1 MAIDRYA
8 LVSRHNP
15 VLEAADPD
23 SPLTVGNGELA
34 FTADVTG
41 LQTLYKEYLD
51 TCPLC
56 TMSQWGWHTKPVS
69 GERYEYTLKDLVM
82 TEFDYNGRKVVYP
95 KNPKP
100 GNEEVYDWPRKN
112 LHRLDLARIGFEYE
126 DKEISADRLTGIRQ
140 ELDLYSGIL
149 KSGFLLDGKG
159 CQVETACD
167 NGAEGESHDTI
178 GIRVKSSML
187 REGALSVAVTFP
199 YGSPAKSA
207 ADFDSPALHRTELV
221 RQDGRFMLL
230 KRTLDRDVYYVRLV
244 FGEGVK
250 AQLAEG
256 DSDCVHGHRVVVKAQ
271 GEELELAVSFLRGD
285 CNPEAGGETH
295 AGSMTEDAMHAGTGA
310 EDAARAE
317 GLRANPAQISAAQVF
332 EDSRRYW
339 KGFWE
344 KGAILKL
351 HDSPDPRAEEL
362 ERRIILSMYLL
373 AVNSCG
379 SAPPQETGL
388 TCNSWYGKMHLE
400 MYFWH
405 CAWAPL
411 WGHTE
416 LLERSLPW
424 YLEHMEE
431 ARENAARNGYKG
443 CRWPKMIAL
452 DGIDSPS
459 KVAPM
464 LLWQQPHIIFMLELC
479 FRENHDDAFRRKYWP
494 LVKETADFMADIA
507 VYNQEKGCYELV
519 APVIPV
525 QECHRPEDTLNPA
538 FEVSYWR
545 YTLETAVRWAKELGM
560 EYDPRWEEVGGK
572 MASLTEED
580 GCYLAHERCHT
591 TFTVQNHDHPSMLMS
606 YGVLADERLSPEIM
620 GNTLRKVLECWSYP
634 SLWGW
639 DFAVMAMTAARL
651 GDPSQAVD
659 ILLKDTPKNQYVRS
673 GNNNQIIRKDL
684 PLYLPG
690 NGSLLLAIPML
701 AEGYEGCGRR
711 APGFPEGWAVE
722 AEGLQK
728 YI

>member
-15 VLEAADPD
+15 VLEAVDVD

-41 LQTLYKEYLD
+41 LQTLYEEYLD

-69 GERYEYTLKDLVM
+69 GERYDYTLKDLVM

-100 GNEEVYDWPRKN
+100 GNEEVYEWLRKN
-112 LHRLDLARIGFEYE
+112 PHRLDLARIGFEYE
-126 DKEISADRLTGIRQ
+126 DKEIRADRLTGIRQ

-149 KSGFLLDGKG
+149 KSSFLLDGKG

-167 NGAEGESHDTI
+167 NGEDGAHDTV
-178 GIRVKSSML
+178 GIRVRSSML
-187 REGALSVAVTFP
+187 GEGTLSVVLAFP

-207 ADFDSPALHRTELV
+207 ADFDSPSLHSTETV
-221 RQDGRFMLL
+221 EQDEHSVLL

-244 FGEGVK
+244 FGQGVK
-250 AQLAEG
+250 VLMPDTDSGSYKAHRIVLKAEG
-256 DSDCVHGHRVVVKAQ
+256 EV
-271 GEELELAVSFLRGD
+271 LELAVSFMKGD
-285 CNPEAGGETH
+285 MDAEAGG
-295 AGSMTEDAMHAGTGA
+295 
-310 EDAARAE
+310 AARSDVPRTNAV
-317 GLRANPAQISAAQVF
+317 QVF
-332 EDSRRYW
+332 ENSRCYW

-424 YLEHMEE
+424 YLAHMEE
-431 ARENAARNGYKG
+431 ARENAARNGYRG
-443 CRWPKMIAL
+443 CRWPKMVAL

-479 FRENHDDAFRRKYWP
+479 FRENHDDGFRRRYWP

-525 QECHRPEDTLNPA
+525 QECHRPEETLNPA

-545 YTLETAVRWAKELGM
+545 YTLGTAVRWARELGM
-560 EYDPRWEEVGGK
+560 ECDPRWEEVGER
-572 MASLTEED
+572 MAVLTEED
-580 GCYLAHERCHT
+580 GCYLAHEKCHT

-606 YGVLADERLSPEIM
+606 YGVLADERLSGETM
-620 GNTLRKVLECWSYP
+620 KNTLQKVLECWSYP

-639 DFAVMAMTAARL
+639 DFAVMAMTAVRL
-651 GDPSQAVD
+651 GEPGQAVD
-659 ILLKDTPKNQYVRS
+659 ILLKDTPKNQYVKS

-690 NGSLLLAIPML
+690 NGSLLLAIPMM
-701 AEGYEGCGRR
+701 AEGYEGCGWK
-711 APGFPEGWAVE
+711 APGFPEDWIVE
-722 AEGLQK
+722 AEGMQR

>member
-15 VLEAADPD
+15 VLEAVDVD

-41 LQTLYKEYLD
+41 LQTLYGEYLD

-69 GERYEYTLKDLVM
+69 GERYDYTLKDLVM

-95 KNPKP
+95 KNSQP
-100 GNEEVYDWPRKN
+100 GNEEVYDWLRKN
-112 LHRLDLARIGFEYE
+112 PHRLDLARIGFEYE
-126 DKEISADRLTGIRQ
+126 GKEISADRLTGIRQ

-149 KSGFLLDGKG
+149 KSSFLLDGKS

-167 NGAEGESHDTI
+167 NGAEGGAGDTI
-178 GIRVKSSML
+178 GVRVRSGML
-187 REGALSVAVTFP
+187 QEGTLSVALTFP

-207 ADFDSPALHRTELV
+207 ADFDSPALHSTEVV
-221 RQDGRFMLL
+221 RQDEQSVLL

-244 FGEGVK
+244 LGDGAEVSAPEASSGSLK
-250 AQLAEG
+250 AHRLSIKTE
-256 DSDCVHGHRVVVKAQ
+256 SDT
-271 GEELELAVSFLRGD
+271 LELSVGFLKGD
-285 CNPEAGGETH
+285 LDPEA
-295 AGSMTEDAMHAGTGA
+295 D
-310 EDAARAE
+310 
-317 GLRANPAQISAAQVF
+317 NAAQADAPQVL
-332 EDSRRYW
+332 ENSRRYW

-424 YLEHMEE
+424 YLAHMDQ

-479 FRENHDDAFRRKYWP
+479 YRENHDDEFRRKYWP

-525 QECHRPEDTLNPA
+525 QECHKPEETLNPA

-545 YTLETAVRWAKELGM
+545 YTLGTAVRWAKELGM
-560 EYDPRWEEVGGK
+560 EYDEKWEEVGGK
-572 MASLTEED
+572 MASLKEED
-580 GCYLAHERCHT
+580 GVYLAHEKCHT
-591 TFTVQNHDHPSMLMS
+591 TYTVHNHDHPSMLMS
-606 YGVLADERLSPEIM
+606 YGVIADERLNRETV

-639 DFAVMAMTAARL
+639 DFAVMAMTAVRL
-651 GDPSQAVD
+651 GEPQQALD
-659 ILLKDTPKNQYVRS
+659 ILLKDTPKNNYVKS
-673 GNNNQIIRKDL
+673 GNNRQVLRKDL

-690 NGSLLLAIPML
+690 NGSLLLAVPMM
-701 AEGYEGCGRR
+701 AEGYEGCEGK
-711 APGFPEGWAVE
+711 APGFPEDWIVE
-722 AEGLQK
+722 AEGLQR

>member
-15 VLEAADPD
+15 VLEAVDVD

-41 LQTLYKEYLD
+41 LQTLYGEYLD

-69 GERYEYTLKDLVM
+69 GERYNYTLKDLVM

-95 KNPKP
+95 KNSQP
-100 GNEEVYDWPRKN
+100 GNEEVYDWLRKN
-112 LHRLDLARIGFEYE
+112 PHRLDLARIGFEYE
-126 DKEISADRLTGIRQ
+126 EKEISADRLTGIRQ

-149 KSGFLLDGKG
+149 KSSFLLDGKS

-167 NGAEGESHDTI
+167 NGAEGSGHNTI
-178 GIRVKSSML
+178 GIRVTSPML
-187 REGALSVAVTFP
+187 REGTLSVAIAFP

-207 ADFDSPALHRTELV
+207 ADFDSLQLHSTEV
-221 RQDGRFMLL
+221 VEQKEHSVLL
-230 KRTLDRDVYYVRLV
+230 KRTLDRDIYYVRLT
-244 FGEGVK
+244 FGAGVK
-250 AQLAEG
+250 VLAPDSGRPHRVSVRAEG
-256 DSDCVHGHRVVVKAQ
+256 EVLDLC
-271 GEELELAVSFLRGD
+271 VSFLKGD
-285 CNPEAGGETH
+285 YKPEADG
-295 AGSMTEDAMHAGTGA
+295 
-310 EDAARAE
+310 
-317 GLRANPAQISAAQVF
+317 SAAGEAAQANALQIF
-332 EDSRRYW
+332 ENSRCYW
-339 KGFWE
+339 KNFWE
-344 KGAILKL
+344 KGAILQL

-424 YLEHMEE
+424 YLEHMDQ

-525 QECHRPEDTLNPA
+525 QECHKPEETLNPA

-545 YTLETAVRWAKELGM
+545 YTLEVAVRWAKELGM
-560 EYDPRWEEVGGK
+560 EYDAKWEEVGSG

-580 GCYLAHERCHT
+580 GVYLAHEKCHT
-591 TFTVQNHDHPSMLMS
+591 TYTVHNHDHPSMLMS
-606 YGVLADERLSPEIM
+606 YGVLADERLSREIM

-639 DFAVMAMTAARL
+639 DFAVMAMTAVRL
-651 GDPSQAVD
+651 GKPEQALD
-659 ILLKDTPKNQYVRS
+659 ILLKDTPKNNYVVS
-673 GNNNQIIRKDL
+673 GNNRQVLRKDL

-701 AEGYEGCGRR
+701 AEGYEGCGRK
-711 APGFPEGWAVE
+711 APGFPEDWVVE

>member
-15 VLEAADPD
+15 VLEAVDVD

-41 LQTLYKEYLD
+41 LQTLYEEYLD

-69 GERYEYTLKDLVM
+69 GERYDYTLKDLVM

-100 GNEEVYDWPRKN
+100 GNEEVYEWLRKN
-112 LHRLDLARIGFEYE
+112 PHRLDLARIGFEYE
-126 DKEISADRLTGIRQ
+126 DKEIRADRLTGIHQ

-149 KSGFLLDGKG
+149 KSSFLLDGKG

-167 NGAEGESHDTI
+167 NGEDGAHDTV
-178 GIRVKSSML
+178 GIRVRSSML
-187 REGALSVAVTFP
+187 GEGTLSVVLAFP

-207 ADFDSPALHRTELV
+207 ADFDSPSLHSTETV
-221 RQDGRFMLL
+221 EQDEHSVLL

-244 FGEGVK
+244 FGQGVK
-250 AQLAEG
+250 VLMPDTDSGSYKAHRIVLKAEG
-256 DSDCVHGHRVVVKAQ
+256 EV
-271 GEELELAVSFLRGD
+271 LELAVSFMKGD
-285 CNPEAGGETH
+285 MDAEAGG
-295 AGSMTEDAMHAGTGA
+295 
-310 EDAARAE
+310 AARPDVPRINAV
-317 GLRANPAQISAAQVF
+317 QVF
-332 EDSRRYW
+332 ENSRCYW

-424 YLEHMEE
+424 YLAHMEE
-431 ARENAARNGYKG
+431 ARENAARNGYRG
-443 CRWPKMIAL
+443 CRWPKMVAL

-479 FRENHDDAFRRKYWP
+479 FRENHDDGFRRRYWP

-525 QECHRPEDTLNPA
+525 QECHRPEETLNPA

-545 YTLETAVRWAKELGM
+545 YTLGTAVRWARELGM
-560 EYDPRWEEVGGK
+560 ECDPRWEEVGER
-572 MASLTEED
+572 MAVLTEED
-580 GCYLAHERCHT
+580 GCYLAHEKCHT

-606 YGVLADERLSPEIM
+606 YGVLADERLSGETM
-620 GNTLRKVLECWSYP
+620 KNTLQKVLECWSYP

-639 DFAVMAMTAARL
+639 DFAVMAMTAVRL
-651 GDPSQAVD
+651 GEPGQAVD
-659 ILLKDTPKNQYVRS
+659 ILLKDTPKNQYVKS

-690 NGSLLLAIPML
+690 NGSLLLAIPMM
-701 AEGYEGCGRR
+701 AEGYEGCGRK
-711 APGFPEGWAVE
+711 APGFPEDWVVE
-722 AEGLQK
+722 AEGMQR

>member
-15 VLEAADPD
+15 VLEAVDVD

-41 LQTLYKEYLD
+41 LQTLYEEYLD

-69 GERYEYTLKDLVM
+69 GERYDYTLKDLVM

-100 GNEEVYDWPRKN
+100 GNEEVYEWLRKN
-112 LHRLDLARIGFEYE
+112 PHRLDLARIGFEYE
-126 DKEISADRLTGIRQ
+126 DKEIRADRLTGIHQ

-149 KSGFLLDGKG
+149 KSSFLLDGKG

-167 NGAEGESHDTI
+167 NGEDGAHDTV
-178 GIRVKSSML
+178 GIRVRSSML
-187 REGALSVAVTFP
+187 GEGTLSVVLAFP

-207 ADFDSPALHRTELV
+207 ADFDSPSLHSTETV
-221 RQDGRFMLL
+221 EQDEHSVLL

-244 FGEGVK
+244 FGQGVK
-250 AQLAEG
+250 VLMPDTDSEPRKAHRIVLKAEG
-256 DSDCVHGHRVVVKAQ
+256 EV
-271 GEELELAVSFLRGD
+271 LELAVSFMKGD
-285 CNPEAGGETH
+285 MDAEAGG
-295 AGSMTEDAMHAGTGA
+295 
-310 EDAARAE
+310 AARPDVPRTNAV
-317 GLRANPAQISAAQVF
+317 QVF
-332 EDSRRYW
+332 ENSRSYW

-344 KGAILKL
+344 KGAILQL

-424 YLEHMEE
+424 YLAHMEE
-431 ARENAARNGYKG
+431 ARENAARNGYRG
-443 CRWPKMIAL
+443 CRWPKMVAL

-479 FRENHDDAFRRKYWP
+479 FRENHDDGFRRRYWP

-525 QECHRPEDTLNPA
+525 QECHRPEETLNPA

-545 YTLETAVRWAKELGM
+545 YTLGTAVRWARELGM
-560 EYDPRWEEVGGK
+560 ECDPRWEEVGER
-572 MASLTEED
+572 MAVLTEED
-580 GCYLAHERCHT
+580 GCYLAHEKCHT

-606 YGVLADERLSPEIM
+606 YGVLADERLIGETM
-620 GNTLRKVLECWSYP
+620 KNTLQKVLECWSYP

-639 DFAVMAMTAARL
+639 DFAVMAMTAVRL
-651 GDPSQAVD
+651 GEPGQAVE
-659 ILLKDTPKNQYVRS
+659 ILLKDTPKNQYVKS

-690 NGSLLLAIPML
+690 NGSLLLAIPMM
-701 AEGYEGCGRR
+701 AEGYEGCGRK
-711 APGFPEGWAVE
+711 APGFPEDWSVE
-722 AEGLQK
+722 AEGMQK

>member
-15 VLEAADPD
+15 VLEAVDVD

-41 LQTLYKEYLD
+41 LQTLYEEYLD

-69 GERYEYTLKDLVM
+69 GERYDYTLKDLVM

-100 GNEEVYDWPRKN
+100 GNEEVYEWLRKN
-112 LHRLDLARIGFEYE
+112 PHRLDLARIGFEYE
-126 DKEISADRLTGIRQ
+126 DKEIRADRLTGIRQ

-149 KSGFLLDGKG
+149 KSSFLLDGKG

-167 NGAEGESHDTI
+167 NGEDGAHDTV
-178 GIRVKSSML
+178 GIRVRSSML
-187 REGALSVAVTFP
+187 GEGTLSVVLAFP
-199 YGSPAKSA
+199 YGSPVKSA
-207 ADFDSPALHRTELV
+207 ADFDSPSLHSTETV
-221 RQDGRFMLL
+221 EQEEHSVLL

-244 FGEGVK
+244 FGQGVK
-250 AQLAEG
+250 VLMPDTDSEPHKAHRIVLKSEG
-256 DSDCVHGHRVVVKAQ
+256 EV
-271 GEELELAVSFLRGD
+271 LELAVSFMKGD
-285 CNPEAGGETH
+285 MDAEAGG
-295 AGSMTEDAMHAGTGA
+295 
-310 EDAARAE
+310 AARPDVPRTNAV
-317 GLRANPAQISAAQVF
+317 QVF
-332 EDSRRYW
+332 ENSRSYW

-424 YLEHMEE
+424 YLAHMEE
-431 ARENAARNGYKG
+431 ARENAARNGYRG
-443 CRWPKMIAL
+443 CRWPKMVAL

-479 FRENHDDAFRRKYWP
+479 FRENHDDGFRRRYWP

-525 QECHRPEDTLNPA
+525 QECHRPEETLNPA

-545 YTLETAVRWAKELGM
+545 YTLGTAVRWARELGM
-560 EYDPRWEEVGGK
+560 ECDPRWEEVGER
-572 MASLTEED
+572 MAVLTEED
-580 GCYLAHERCHT
+580 GCYLAH
-591 TFTVQNHDHPSMLMS
+591 
-606 YGVLADERLSPEIM
+606 
-620 GNTLRKVLECWSYP
+620 
-634 SLWGW
+634 
-639 DFAVMAMTAARL
+639 
-651 GDPSQAVD
+651 
-659 ILLKDTPKNQYVRS
+659 
-673 GNNNQIIRKDL
+673 
-684 PLYLPG
+684 
-690 NGSLLLAIPML
+690 
-701 AEGYEGCGRR
+701 
-711 APGFPEGWAVE
+711 
-722 AEGLQK
+722 
-728 YI
+728 

>member
-1 MAIDRYA
+1 MAIDRHA

-15 VLEAADPD
+15 VLDAVDVD

-41 LQTLYKEYLD
+41 LQTLYDEYLD

-69 GERYEYTLKDLVM
+69 GERYDYTLKDLVM
-82 TEFDYNGRKVVYP
+82 TEFDHNGRKVVYP

-100 GNEEVYDWPRKN
+100 GNEEVYEWLRKN
-112 LHRLDLARIGFEYE
+112 PHRLDLARIGFEYE
-126 DKEISADRLTGIRQ
+126 EKEISADRLTGIHQ
-140 ELDLYSGIL
+140 ELDLYTGIL
-149 KSGFLLDGKG
+149 KSSFLLDGKN
-159 CQVETACD
+159 CEVETACD
-167 NGAEGESHDTI
+167 NGAEGGSHDTI
-178 GIRVKSSML
+178 GIRVRSGML
-187 REGALSVAVTFP
+187 QEGALSVAITFP
-199 YGSPAKSA
+199 YGSPDKSA
-207 ADFDSPALHRTELV
+207 ADFGSPALHSTEAV
-221 RQDGRFMLL
+221 RQDEQSVLL
-230 KRTLDRDVYYVRLV
+230 KRTLDRDVYYVKLV
-244 FGEGVK
+244 FDQGVK
-250 AQLAEG
+250 VLV
-256 DSDCVHGHRVVVKAQ
+256 SDDPEAHRVRVKAED
-271 GEELELAVSFLRGD
+271 GTLELSVSFLRGD
-285 CNPEAGGETH
+285 FDPEAEI
-295 AGSMTEDAMHAGTGA
+295 AAA
-310 EDAARAE
+310 EDVSRINSLQVNDIQINT
-317 GLRANPAQISAAQVF
+317 LRVLQN
-332 EDSRRYW
+332 SRYYW

-344 KGAILKL
+344 KGAILQL
-351 HDSPDPRAEEL
+351 HDSSDPRAEEL

-424 YLEHMEE
+424 YLDHMEE
-431 ARENAARNGYKG
+431 AWENAARNGYKG
-443 CRWPKMIAL
+443 CRWPKMIGP

-479 FRENHDDAFRRKYWP
+479 FRENHDDGFRRKYWS
-494 LVKETADFMADIA
+494 LVRETADFMADIA
-507 VYNQEKGCYELV
+507 VYDREKDCYELA

-525 QECHRPEDTLNPA
+525 QECHKPEETLNPA

-545 YTLETAVRWAKELGM
+545 YTLETAVRWAKELGL
-560 EYDPRWEEVGGK
+560 EYDTKWEEVAGK
-572 MASLTEED
+572 MASLKSED
-580 GCYLAHERCHT
+580 GVYLAHEKCHNT
-591 TFTVQNHDHPSMLMS
+591 YTEYNHDHPSILMS
-606 YGVLADERLSPEIM
+606 YGVIPDERLSRKIVK
-620 GNTLRKVLECWSYP
+620 NTLQKVLECWKYT

-639 DFAVMAMTAARL
+639 DFAVMAMTAVRL
-651 GDPSQAVD
+651 GEPERAVD
-659 ILLKDTPKNQYVRS
+659 ILLKDTPKNNYVKS
-673 GNNNQIIRKDL
+673 GNNRQVLRTDL

-690 NGSLLLAIPML
+690 NGSLLLAISMM
-701 AEGYEGCGRR
+701 AEGYEGCGRK
-711 APGFPEGWAVE
+711 APGFPEDWIVE
-722 AEGLQK
+722 AEGLQR

>member
-15 VLEAADPD
+15 VLEAVDVD

-41 LQTLYKEYLD
+41 LQTLYEEYLD

-69 GERYEYTLKDLVM
+69 GERYDYTLKDLVM

-100 GNEEVYDWPRKN
+100 GNEEVYEWLRKN
-112 LHRLDLARIGFEYE
+112 PHRLDLARIGFEYE
-126 DKEISADRLTGIRQ
+126 DKEIRADRLTGIRQ

-149 KSGFLLDGKG
+149 KSSFLLDGKG

-167 NGAEGESHDTI
+167 NGEDGAHDTV
-178 GIRVKSSML
+178 GIRVRSSML
-187 REGALSVAVTFP
+187 GEGTLSVVLAFP
-199 YGSPAKSA
+199 YGSPVKSA
-207 ADFDSPALHRTELV
+207 ADFDSPSLHSTETV
-221 RQDGRFMLL
+221 EQEEHSVLL

-244 FGEGVK
+244 FGQGVK
-250 AQLAEG
+250 VLMPDTDSGSYKAHRIVLKAEG
-256 DSDCVHGHRVVVKAQ
+256 EV
-271 GEELELAVSFLRGD
+271 LELAVSFMKGD
-285 CNPEAGGETH
+285 MDWEAGG
-295 AGSMTEDAMHAGTGA
+295 
-310 EDAARAE
+310 AARPDVPRTNAV
-317 GLRANPAQISAAQVF
+317 QVF
-332 EDSRRYW
+332 ENSRSYW

-344 KGAILKL
+344 KGAILQL

-424 YLEHMEE
+424 YLAHMEE
-431 ARENAARNGYKG
+431 ARENAARNGYRG
-443 CRWPKMIAL
+443 CRWPKMVAL

-479 FRENHDDAFRRKYWP
+479 FRENHDDGFRRRYWP

-525 QECHRPEDTLNPA
+525 QECHRPEETLNPA

-545 YTLETAVRWAKELGM
+545 YTLGTAVRWARELGM
-560 EYDPRWEEVGGK
+560 ECDPRWEEVGER
-572 MASLTEED
+572 MAVLTEED
-580 GCYLAHERCHT
+580 GCYLAHEKCHT

-606 YGVLADERLSPEIM
+606 YGVLADERLSGETM
-620 GNTLRKVLECWSYP
+620 KNTLQKVLECWSYP

-639 DFAVMAMTAARL
+639 DFAVMAMTAVRL
-651 GDPSQAVD
+651 GEPGQAVD
-659 ILLKDTPKNQYVRS
+659 ILLKDTPKNQYVKS

-690 NGSLLLAIPML
+690 NGSLLLAIPMM
-701 AEGYEGCGRR
+701 AEGYEGCGRK
-711 APGFPEGWAVE
+711 APGFPEDWVVE
-722 AEGLQK
+722 AEGMQR

>member
-15 VLEAADPD
+15 VLEAVDVD

-41 LQTLYKEYLD
+41 LQTLYGEYLD

-69 GERYEYTLKDLVM
+69 GERYDYTLKDLVM
-82 TEFDYNGRKVVYP
+82 TEFDYNGRKAVYP
-95 KNPKP
+95 KNCQP
-100 GNEEVYDWPRKN
+100 GNEEVYDWLRKN
-112 LHRLDLARIGFEYE
+112 PHRLDLARIGLEYE
-126 DKEISADRLTGIRQ
+126 EKEISADRLTGIRQ
-140 ELDLYSGIL
+140 ELDLYGGIL
-149 KSGFLLDGKG
+149 KSSFLLDGKS

-167 NGAEGESHDTI
+167 NGAEGGDHDTI
-178 GIRVKSSML
+178 GIRVTSPML
-187 REGALSVAVTFP
+187 REGTLSVAIAFP

-207 ADFDSPALHRTELV
+207 ADFDSLQLHSTEV
-221 RQDGRFMLL
+221 VEQKEHSVLL
-230 KRTLDRDVYYVRLV
+230 KRTLDRDVYYVRLA
-244 FGEGVK
+244 FGAGVK
-250 AQLAEG
+250 VLASDSGRPHRVSVRAEG
-256 DSDCVHGHRVVVKAQ
+256 EVLDLC
-271 GEELELAVSFLRGD
+271 VSFLKED
-285 CNPEAGGETH
+285 YKPEAGE
-295 AGSMTEDAMHAGTGA
+295 
-310 EDAARAE
+310 
-317 GLRANPAQISAAQVF
+317 AAQTNALQIF
-332 EDSRRYW
+332 ENSRCYW
-339 KGFWE
+339 KNFWE

-424 YLEHMEE
+424 YLEHMDQ

-525 QECHRPEDTLNPA
+525 QECHKPEETLNPA

-545 YTLETAVRWAKELGM
+545 YTLEVAVRWAKELGM
-560 EYDPRWEEVGGK
+560 EYDAKWEEVGSG

-580 GCYLAHERCHT
+580 GVYLAHEKCHT
-591 TFTVQNHDHPSMLMS
+591 TYTVHNHDHPSMLMS
-606 YGVLADERLSPEIM
+606 YGVLADERLSREIM

-639 DFAVMAMTAARL
+639 DFAVMAMTAVRL
-651 GDPSQAVD
+651 GKPEQALD
-659 ILLKDTPKNQYVRS
+659 ILLKDTPKNNYVVS
-673 GNNNQIIRKDL
+673 GNNRQVLRKDL

-701 AEGYEGCGRR
+701 AEGYEGCGRK
-711 APGFPEGWAVE
+711 APGFPEDWVVE

>member
-15 VLEAADPD
+15 KLDHVDVD

-41 LQTLYKEYLD
+41 LQTLYGEYLD

-69 GERYEYTLKDLVM
+69 GERYDYTLKDLVM
-82 TEFDYNGRKVVYP
+82 TEFDYNGRTVVYP
-95 KNPKP
+95 KNPQP
-100 GNEEVYDWPRKN
+100 GNEEVYEWLRKN
-112 LHRLDLARIGFEYE
+112 PHRLNLARIGLECGGE
-126 DKEISADRLTGIRQ
+126 EIGAERITGIRQ
-140 ELDLYSGIL
+140 ELELYSGIL
-149 KSGFLLDGKG
+149 KSRFLLDGTKE
-159 CQVETACD
+159 CLVETACD
-167 NGAEGESHDTI
+167 NGEGAAAGSDTL
-178 GIRVKSSML
+178 GIRVKSYLLKEKML
-187 REGALSVAVTFP
+187 TVAVSFP
-199 YGSPAKSA
+199 YGSHQISA
-207 ADFDSPALHRTELV
+207 SDFESPELHSTEIISQNQRSLV
-221 RQDGRFMLL
+221 L
-230 KRTLDRDVYYVRLV
+230 KRTLDRDVYYVRV
-244 FGEGVK
+244 RFNEGTEVSCK
-250 AQLAEG
+250 THKVSFAAAAG
-256 DSDCVHGHRVVVKAQ
+256 
-271 GEELELAVSFLRGD
+271 ELELSVSFLKEDPSGKE
-285 CNPEAGGETH
+285 EAG
-295 AGSMTEDAMHAGTGA
+295 
-310 EDAARAE
+310 
-317 GLRANPAQISAAQVF
+317 PSAAQVF
-332 EDSRRYW
+332 DNSRAYW

-344 KGAILKL
+344 KGGIVQLYR
-351 HDSPDPRAEEL
+351 SPDPRAREL

-373 AVNSCG
+373 AINSCG

-424 YLEHMEE
+424 YLAHMEE

-452 DGIDSPS
+452 EGIDAPS

-479 FRENHDDAFRRKYWP
+479 YLENQDDDFRRKYWP

-507 VYNQEKGCYELV
+507 VYNKEKDRYDLT

-525 QECHRPEDTLNPA
+525 QECHRPQDTLNPA
-538 FEVSYWR
+538 FEVSYWK
-545 YTLETAVRWAKELGM
+545 YTLELAVRWAKELGF
-560 EYDPRWEEVGGK
+560 EWDPEWEKVGSK

-580 GCYLAHERCHT
+580 GVYLAHEKCPATYT
-591 TFTVQNHDHPSMLMS
+591 TYNHDHPSMLMS
-606 YGVLADERLSPEIM
+606 YGVLADERLNPGTM
-620 GNTLRKVLECWSYP
+620 KATLDKVVDCWNYP

-639 DFAVMAMTAARL
+639 DFAVMAMTATRT
-651 GDPSQAVD
+651 GDPKLAVD
-659 ILLKDTPKNQYVRS
+659 ILLKDTPKNDYVVS
-673 GNNNQIIRKDL
+673 GNNRQKLRKDL

-690 NGSLLLAIPML
+690 NGSLLLAIPMM
-701 AEGYEGCGRR
+701 AEGYEGCSRKC
-711 APGFPEGWAVE
+711 PGFPEDWVVE
-722 AEGLQK
+722 AEGLQR

>member
-15 VLEAADPD
+15 VLEAVDVD

-41 LQTLYKEYLD
+41 LQTLYEEYLD

-69 GERYEYTLKDLVM
+69 GERYDYTLKDLVM

-100 GNEEVYDWPRKN
+100 GNEEVYEWLRKN
-112 LHRLDLARIGFEYE
+112 PHRLDLARIGFEYE
-126 DKEISADRLTGIRQ
+126 DKEIRADRLTGIRQ

-149 KSGFLLDGKG
+149 KSSFLLDGKG

-167 NGAEGESHDTI
+167 NGEDGAHDTV
-178 GIRVKSSML
+178 GIHVRSSML
-187 REGALSVAVTFP
+187 GEGTLSVVLAFP

-207 ADFDSPALHRTELV
+207 ADFDSPSLHSTETV
-221 RQDGRFMLL
+221 EQDEHSVLL

-244 FGEGVK
+244 FGQGVK
-250 AQLAEG
+250 VLMPDTDSEPRKAHRIVLKAEG
-256 DSDCVHGHRVVVKAQ
+256 EV
-271 GEELELAVSFLRGD
+271 LELAVSFMKGD
-285 CNPEAGGETH
+285 MDAEAGG
-295 AGSMTEDAMHAGTGA
+295 
-310 EDAARAE
+310 AARPDVPRTNAV
-317 GLRANPAQISAAQVF
+317 QVF
-332 EDSRRYW
+332 ENSRCYW

-424 YLEHMEE
+424 YLAHMEE
-431 ARENAARNGYKG
+431 ARENAARNGYRG
-443 CRWPKMIAL
+443 CRWPKMVAL

-479 FRENHDDAFRRKYWP
+479 FRENHDDGFRRRYWP

-507 VYNQEKGCYELV
+507 VYNREKGCYELV

-525 QECHRPEDTLNPA
+525 QECHRPEETLNPA

-545 YTLETAVRWAKELGM
+545 YTLGTAVRWARELGM
-560 EYDPRWEEVGGK
+560 ECDPRWEEVGER
-572 MASLTEED
+572 MAVLTEED
-580 GCYLAHERCHT
+580 GCYLAHEKCHT

-606 YGVLADERLSPEIM
+606 YGVLADERLSGETM
-620 GNTLRKVLECWSYP
+620 KNTLQKVLECWSYP

-639 DFAVMAMTAARL
+639 DFAVMAMTAVRL
-651 GDPSQAVD
+651 GEPGQAVD
-659 ILLKDTPKNQYVRS
+659 ILLKDTPKNQYVKS

-690 NGSLLLAIPML
+690 NGSLLLAIPMM
-701 AEGYEGCGRR
+701 AEGYEGCGRK
-711 APGFPEGWAVE
+711 APGFPEDWSVE
-722 AEGLQK
+722 AEGMQK

>member
-15 VLEAADPD
+15 VLEAVDVD

-41 LQTLYKEYLD
+41 LQTLYEEYLD

-69 GERYEYTLKDLVM
+69 GERYDYTLKDLVM

-100 GNEEVYDWPRKN
+100 GNEEVYEWLRKN
-112 LHRLDLARIGFEYE
+112 PHRLDLARIGFEYE
-126 DKEISADRLTGIRQ
+126 DKEIRADRLTGIRQ

-149 KSGFLLDGKG
+149 KSSFLLDGKG

-167 NGAEGESHDTI
+167 NGEDGAHDTV
-178 GIRVKSSML
+178 GIRVRSSML
-187 REGALSVAVTFP
+187 GEGTLSVVLAFP

-207 ADFDSPALHRTELV
+207 ADFDSPSLHSTETV
-221 RQDGRFMLL
+221 EQDEHSVLL

-244 FGEGVK
+244 FGQGVK
-250 AQLAEG
+250 VLMPDTDSEPHKAHRIVLKAEG
-256 DSDCVHGHRVVVKAQ
+256 EV
-271 GEELELAVSFLRGD
+271 LELAVSFMKGD
-285 CNPEAGGETH
+285 MDAEAGG
-295 AGSMTEDAMHAGTGA
+295 
-310 EDAARAE
+310 AARPDVPRTNAV
-317 GLRANPAQISAAQVF
+317 QVF
-332 EDSRRYW
+332 ENSRCYW

-344 KGAILKL
+344 KGAILQL

-424 YLEHMEE
+424 YLAHMEE
-431 ARENAARNGYKG
+431 ARENAARNGYRG
-443 CRWPKMIAL
+443 CRWPKMVAL

-479 FRENHDDAFRRKYWP
+479 FRENHDDGFRRRYWP

-525 QECHRPEDTLNPA
+525 QECHRPEETLNPA

-545 YTLETAVRWAKELGM
+545 YTLGTAVRWARELGM
-560 EYDPRWEEVGGK
+560 ECDPRWEEVGER

-580 GCYLAHERCHT
+580 GCYLAHEKCHT

-606 YGVLADERLSPEIM
+606 YGVLADERLSGETM
-620 GNTLRKVLECWSYP
+620 KNTLQKVLECWSYP

-639 DFAVMAMTAARL
+639 DFAVMAMTAVRL
-651 GDPSQAVD
+651 GEPGQAVD
-659 ILLKDTPKNQYVRS
+659 ILLKDTPKNQYVKS

-690 NGSLLLAIPML
+690 NGSLLLAIPMM
-701 AEGYEGCGRR
+701 AEGYEGCGRK
-711 APGFPEGWAVE
+711 APGFPEDWVVE
-722 AEGLQK
+722 AEGMQR

>member
-15 VLEAADPD
+15 VLEAVDVD

-41 LQTLYKEYLD
+41 LQTLYEEYLD

-69 GERYEYTLKDLVM
+69 GERYDYTLKDLVM

-100 GNEEVYDWPRKN
+100 GNEEVYEWLRKN
-112 LHRLDLARIGFEYE
+112 PHRLDLARIGFEYE
-126 DKEISADRLTGIRQ
+126 DKEIRADRLTGIRQ

-149 KSGFLLDGKG
+149 KSSFLLDGKG

-167 NGAEGESHDTI
+167 NGEDGAHDTV
-178 GIRVKSSML
+178 GIRVRSSML
-187 REGALSVAVTFP
+187 GEGTLSVVLAFP
-199 YGSPAKSA
+199 YGSPVKSA
-207 ADFDSPALHRTELV
+207 ADFDSPSLHSTETV
-221 RQDGRFMLL
+221 EQEEHSVLL

-244 FGEGVK
+244 FGQGVK
-250 AQLAEG
+250 VLMPDTDSEPHKAHRIVLKAEG
-256 DSDCVHGHRVVVKAQ
+256 EV
-271 GEELELAVSFLRGD
+271 LELAVSFMKGD
-285 CNPEAGGETH
+285 MDAEAGG
-295 AGSMTEDAMHAGTGA
+295 
-310 EDAARAE
+310 AARSDVPRTNAV
-317 GLRANPAQISAAQVF
+317 QVF
-332 EDSRRYW
+332 ENSRSYW

-344 KGAILKL
+344 KGAILQL

-424 YLEHMEE
+424 YLAHMEE
-431 ARENAARNGYKG
+431 ARENAARNGYRG
-443 CRWPKMIAL
+443 CRWPKMVAL

-479 FRENHDDAFRRKYWP
+479 FRENHDDGFRRRYWP

-507 VYNQEKGCYELV
+507 VYNREKGCYELV

-525 QECHRPEDTLNPA
+525 QECHRPEETLNPA

-545 YTLETAVRWAKELGM
+545 YTLGTAVRWARELGM
-560 EYDPRWEEVGGK
+560 ECDPRWEEVGER
-572 MASLTEED
+572 MAVLTEED
-580 GCYLAHERCHT
+580 GCYLAHEKCHT

-606 YGVLADERLSPEIM
+606 YGVLADERLSGETM
-620 GNTLRKVLECWSYP
+620 KNTLQKVLECWSYP

-639 DFAVMAMTAARL
+639 DFAVMAMTAVRL
-651 GDPSQAVD
+651 GEPGQAVD
-659 ILLKDTPKNQYVRS
+659 ILLKDTPKNQYVKS

-690 NGSLLLAIPML
+690 NGSLLLAIPMM
-701 AEGYEGCGRR
+701 AEGYEGCGRK
-711 APGFPEGWAVE
+711 APGFPEDWVVE
-722 AEGLQK
+722 AEGMQR

>member
-15 VLEAADPD
+15 VLEAVDVD

-41 LQTLYKEYLD
+41 LQTLYEEYLD

-69 GERYEYTLKDLVM
+69 GERYDYTLKDLVM

-100 GNEEVYDWPRKN
+100 GNEEVYEWLRKN
-112 LHRLDLARIGFEYE
+112 PHRLDLARIGFEYE
-126 DKEISADRLTGIRQ
+126 DKEIRADRLTGIRQ

-149 KSGFLLDGKG
+149 KSSFLLDGKG

-167 NGAEGESHDTI
+167 NGEDGAHDTV
-178 GIRVKSSML
+178 GIRVRSSML
-187 REGALSVAVTFP
+187 GEGTLSVVLAFP
-199 YGSPAKSA
+199 YGSPVKSA
-207 ADFDSPALHRTELV
+207 ADFDSPSLHSTETV
-221 RQDGRFMLL
+221 EQEEHSVLL

-244 FGEGVK
+244 FGQGVK
-250 AQLAEG
+250 VLMPDTDSEPHKAHRIVLKSEG
-256 DSDCVHGHRVVVKAQ
+256 EV
-271 GEELELAVSFLRGD
+271 LELAVSFMKGD
-285 CNPEAGGETH
+285 MDAEAGG
-295 AGSMTEDAMHAGTGA
+295 
-310 EDAARAE
+310 AARPDVPRTNAV
-317 GLRANPAQISAAQVF
+317 QVF
-332 EDSRRYW
+332 ENSRSYW

-424 YLEHMEE
+424 YLAHMEE
-431 ARENAARNGYKG
+431 ARENAARNGYRG
-443 CRWPKMIAL
+443 CRWPKMVAL

-479 FRENHDDAFRRKYWP
+479 FRENHDDGFRRRYWP

-525 QECHRPEDTLNPA
+525 QECHRPEETLNPA

-545 YTLETAVRWAKELGM
+545 YTLGTAVRWARELGM
-560 EYDPRWEEVGGK
+560 ECDPRWEEVGER
-572 MASLTEED
+572 MAVLTEED
-580 GCYLAHERCHT
+580 GCYLAHEKCHT

-606 YGVLADERLSPEIM
+606 YGVLADERLSGETM
-620 GNTLRKVLECWSYP
+620 KNTLQKVLECWSYP

-639 DFAVMAMTAARL
+639 DFAVMAMTAVRL
-651 GDPSQAVD
+651 GEPGQAVD
-659 ILLKDTPKNQYVRS
+659 ILLKDTPKNQYVKS

-690 NGSLLLAIPML
+690 NGSLLLAIPMM
-701 AEGYEGCGRR
+701 AEGYEGCGRK
-711 APGFPEGWAVE
+711 APGFPEDWVVE
-722 AEGLQK
+722 AEGMQR